1 MDNKLTHE
9 LLEKAK
15 QAKTPE
21 ELAALAKGNGIE
33 LTAESAKAYFAKH
46 NSKSGEHSDDELD
59 SVAGGRKCGTIYY
72 EGYPVVSNFNSCEY
86 YKENAWDGSG
96 YCMDCTYQ
104 GIGADGWLPIC
115 TCRERR
121 NN

>member
-15 QAKTPE
+15 LAKSAE
-21 ELAALAKGNGIE
+21 ELIALAKENG
-33 LTAESAKAYFAKH
+33 AEITEEEANTYFAQLH
-46 NSKSGEHSDDELD
+46 KSDEIPDDELD